1 MNKPIKSPAQPK
13 NGYTTGSCA
22 AAATQAALQ
31 KMLFDKELA
40 EVEVDLPEGG
50 LIRIPVKKIFLQG
63 NQATAEVTKDAGDD
77 PDVTDGLSILATVK
91 ILDQPDIL
99 IEGGLGVGRVKK
111 PGLAVAVG
119 EAAIN
124 PGPRSMITAAVK
136 KILPLGK
143 GAQIVISVPGGEE
156 AACKTMNPRLGIEG
170 GISILGTSGIV
181 RPMSEAGYLDSLVPQ
196 IDQAVALGYHDLL
209 LTPGQMGERLAKSLG
224 ITGDCIIQTSNFIG
238 PMVQECAGREVEG
251 ILLMGHIG
259 KIIKVAAGIFNTHSR
274 TADARRETLAAH
286 AALNGASVDIIKEI
300 MGLNT
305 MEAGVELLRKHKLL
319 SVYFSIAASASQ
331 RIRELLDTS
340 SAKIGLKVGTILYA
354 LDGEILGY
362 DDAAA
367 QLYRK
372 MTGRNIRLESRQPSE
387 MADGRDDLSLNPQG
401 MPDLGTVRHYS
412 GSDHQIVTVVGTG
425 PGDPLYISPLAQ
437 QAIENAE
444 VIVGAPRLLTQLA
457 SSQQVQVPVD
467 RDLPGLVEFIEE
479 KRHQQKIVVLVSGDT
494 GVYSLADYLGRHM
507 DNEVLEFIPGISSIQ
522 VMFARLKRPWQQARI
537 ISMHGRNWAGLAEAI
552 NDSPL
557 TAILTGTPWTPQA
570 IAQYL
575 LQEGLPDL
583 KVVLGQD
590 LTYPREKIVFCSLQE
605 LSRDSHDYYNTV
617 MVIFN
622 E

>member
-1 MNKPIKSPAQPK
+1 MNKPIKSTTPFK
-13 NGYTTGSCA
+13 NGYTTGTCA
-22 AAATQAALQ
+22 AAATQAALY
-31 KMLFDKELA
+31 KLLFNKEYA
-40 EVEVDLPEGG
+40 EVEVDLPAGG
-50 LIRIPVKKIFLQG
+50 LITIPVKKIYLRG

-91 ILDQPDIL
+91 ILDQPDII

-124 PGPRSMITAAVK
+124 PGPRSMIRAAVK
-136 KILPLGK
+136 KIIPPGK

-181 RPMSEAGYLDSLVPQ
+181 RPMSEAGFLDSLIPQ
-196 IDQAVALGYHDLL
+196 IDQALALGYHDLL

-224 ITGDCIIQTSNFIG
+224 IAGDCIIQTSNFIG
-238 PMVQECAGREVEG
+238 SMVQECTEREVKG

-286 AALNGASVDIIKEI
+286 AALKGASVDIIKDI
-300 MGLNT
+300 MELNT
-305 MEAGVELLRKHKLL
+305 MEAGVELLRQHKLL

-331 RIRELLDTS
+331 RIRELLDTGS
-340 SAKIGLKVGTILYA
+340 KMTGLNVGTILYA

-372 MTGRNIRLESRQPSE
+372 MTGRDISLAYPQPSE
-387 MADGRDDLSLNPQG
+387 MFVGRDDTSVTPPG
-401 MPDLGTVRHYS
+401 MAAWGAVRHFT
-412 GSDHQIVTVVGTG
+412 GREIVTVVGTG
-425 PGDPLYISPLAQ
+425 PGDPLYISPLAC
-437 QAIENAE
+437 QAIEKAE
-444 VIVGAPRLLTQLA
+444 VIVGAPRLLQQLA
-457 SSQQVQVPVD
+457 APHQVQVPMD
-467 RDLPGLVEFIEE
+467 KDLPGLVELIEG
-479 KRHQQKIVVLVSGDT
+479 KRCQQKIVVLVSGDT
-494 GVYSLADYLGRHM
+494 GVYSLADYLGKHM
-507 DNEVLEFIPGISSIQ
+507 DNNVLEFIPGISSIQ
-522 VMFARLKRPWQQARI
+522 VMLARLKRPWQEARI
-537 ISMHGRNWAGLAEAI
+537 LSMHGRNCADLAEVI
-552 NDSPL
+552 NNSPL

-583 KVVLGQD
+583 QLVLGQD
-590 LTYPREKIVFCSLQE
+590 LTYPWEKIVFCSLQE
-605 LSRDSHDYYNTV
+605 LCRDSRDYKNTV